1 LYQMAWLRFVE
12 HDYRG
17 AIVWYERSLAVF
29 RAIPDRHGQA
39 VALAGLGM
47 AYNSL
52 TEWPRAIELEQQ
64 ALAIVQTTSDRRLEA
79 DILDHTGRAM
89 LGSDRAAEAE
99 ALHRRALTV
108 RREAGDRGGQTFSLS
123 ALAYAQRAHNDVD
136 GAIASMQD
144 VVAIIEAS
152 REAVAG
158 SRLRQ
163 AMFATRQGHYLH
175 LVDVLMDA
183 HREREALDVSERAR
197 ARVTLDEIRAQG
209 GLPPDSWPPLVE
221 ALDDETAL
229 LEYAEGEK
237 RRFVWLMT
245 TTSLESHVLA
255 PRAEI
260 DAAARRLH
268 ALLASREQRRVEHD
282 MIQATAALSRMV
294 LPPLSLPPPIKRIVV
309 VAAGALQFIPFAML
323 SP

>member
-1 LYQMAWLRFVE
+1 MRRALTALVLCCATTVPQCGADLNPPRAGGLKSAPHWSADLRPLSERAWELWRIGKMEASLAAFHELLAAARAEHDRRVEASTINFIGLWHQNMGEYAEARRHYEEALTLARAAGDRDTEAVALYQMAWLRFVE

-39 VALAGLGM
+39 VVLAGLGM

-52 TEWPRAIELEQQ
+52 AEWSRAIELEQQ

-89 LGSDRAAEAE
+89 LGSGRTAEAE
-99 ALHRRALTV
+99 ALHRRALAV

-123 ALAYAQRAHNDVD
+123 ALAYAQRAQNDVD

-152 REAVAG
+152 REAVAS

-163 AMFATRQGHYLH
+163 T
-175 LVDVLMDA
+175 
-183 HREREALDVSERAR
+183 
-197 ARVTLDEIRAQG
+197 
-209 GLPPDSWPPLVE
+209 
-221 ALDDETAL
+221 
-229 LEYAEGEK
+229 
-237 RRFVWLMT
+237 
-245 TTSLESHVLA
+245 
-255 PRAEI
+255 
-260 DAAARRLH
+260 
-268 ALLASREQRRVEHD
+268 
-282 MIQATAALSRMV
+282 
-294 LPPLSLPPPIKRIVV
+294 
-309 VAAGALQFIPFAML
+309 
-323 SP
+323 